1 MIYYD
6 SFILKFFFYLLGKY
20 LYIKEIII
28 RVKFEEL
35 NKDLFV
41 KVLDL
46 IRIVLKV
53 IYLEKEDID
62 EIVLVGGLIRILMIR
77 NLIREFFGKELNTV
91 FIGFNIFINKFL
103 FNFLNLVFVM
113 VFFICECLFNE

>member
-46 IRIVLKV
+46 IRIVLEV

-77 NLIREFFGKELNTV
+77 NLIREFFGKELNTYVDFELVVVMGV
-91 FIGFNIFINKFL
+91 FI
-103 FNFLNLVFVM
+103 
-113 VFFICECLFNE
+113 

>member
-6 SFILKFFFYLLGKY
+6 SFILKFFFCSLGKY

-46 IRIVLKV
+46 IRIVLEV

-77 NLIREFFGKELNTV
+77 NLIREFFGKELNTYVDFELVVVMGV
-91 FIGFNIFINKFL
+91 FI
-103 FNFLNLVFVM
+103 
-113 VFFICECLFNE
+113 

>member
-6 SFILKFFFYLLGKY
+6 SFLLKFFFYLLGKY

-77 NLIREFFGKELNTV
+77 NLIREFFGKELNTYVDFELVVVMGV
-91 FIGFNIFINKFL
+91 FI
-103 FNFLNLVFVM
+103 
-113 VFFICECLFNE
+113 